1 MAGGAL
7 IVRFTLGKISGQT
20 GGPAKP
26 LDASE
31 VDSFLA
37 IHADGRVTIYASKVD
52 VGTGLATAFR
62 QTAAEELGIPVE
74 RFTVIEGDTALTPDH
89 GGTGGSSGIPRG
101 AADIR
106 RVAATAHQA
115 LLDLG
120 AKQLNLPAS
129 ELTIAGGDV
138 THSSGRRAT
147 VASLIGDKR
156 LGLKVNPN
164 APLKN
169 PSAYTVVGKPIL
181 RADVPGKC
189 TAKHPYLLHAQT
201 QPTACVLVCELYNY
215 PYWRQRRAWA
225 IETAL
230 LDKHIALQPGETAPE
245 RMAAA
250 FDHLAASPTLPLLHR
265 YETRQH
271 LMYQR
276 ALRTFILLRT
286 VKLPNDPSPISEHP
300 PDVTKPATPPVDQ
313 PTDSESLSGAA
324 NPGFSRL
331 SAGYRPPQA
340 TSPTAAHAP
349 AKPPAAHPGTPP
361 HVKESGGAA

>member
-1 MAGGAL
+1 MSSLRRVQSSKANGAL
-7 IVRFTLGKISGQT
+7 SKGPSTPAGKRRSSLNAIRHGLCAKCIVLDHESRENFLILLQQHIDRFQ
-20 GGPAKP
+20 PA
-26 LDASE
+26 DEVEFGMIEEMCAS
-31 VDSFLA
+31 
-37 IHADGRVTIYASKVD
+37 
-52 VGTGLATAFR
+52 
-62 QTAAEELGIPVE
+62 
-74 RFTVIEGDTALTPDH
+74 
-89 GGTGGSSGIPRG
+89 
-101 AADIR
+101 
-106 RVAATAHQA
+106 
-115 LLDLG
+115 
-120 AKQLNLPAS
+120 
-129 ELTIAGGDV
+129 
-138 THSSGRRAT
+138 
-147 VASLIGDKR
+147 
-156 LGLKVNPN
+156 
-164 APLKN
+164 
-169 PSAYTVVGKPIL
+169 
-181 RADVPGKC
+181 
-189 TAKHPYLLHAQT
+189 
-201 QPTACVLVCELYNY
+201 
-215 PYWRQRRAWA
+215 YWRQRRAWS

-230 LDKHIALQPGETAPE
+230 LDKHIALQLGETGPE
-245 RMAAA
+245 RLAAA
-250 FDHLAASPTLPLLHR
+250 FDTLAAAPTLPLLHR